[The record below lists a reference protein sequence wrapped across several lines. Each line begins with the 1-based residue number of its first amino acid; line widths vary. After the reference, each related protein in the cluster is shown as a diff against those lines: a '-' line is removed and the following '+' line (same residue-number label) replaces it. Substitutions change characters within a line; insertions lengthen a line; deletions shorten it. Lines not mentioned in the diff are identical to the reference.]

1 MRKEKSMSA
10 WRCLSWRTIAGMAL
24 FVGAVGDARPAGA
37 QDILEWAKEHTAK
50 WYAAFNAG
58 DPSAMAQLY
67 ASDAVLLLQ
76 GETFSGRG
84 EIEKFHAGNFAKV
97 RYSCTWSISSVSMVD
112 HLAAVWGDDACVET
126 PKSGAP
132 PQMWQGRWLTVYQLQ
147 PDGSWLIVRDSGEEA
162 K

>member
-1 MRKEKSMSA
+1 MTSWHR
-10 WRCLSWRTIAGMAL
+10 LSLRVIVGVAL
-24 FVGAVGDARPAGA
+24 FAGTVGHSRPASA
-37 QDILEWAKEHTAK
+37 QAILEWAKDHTAK

-58 DPSAMAQLY
+58 DVPAIVQLY

-76 GETFSGRG
+76 GETFNGRG
-84 EIEKFHAGNFAKV
+84 AIEAFHTGNFAKV
-97 RYSCTWSISSVSMVD
+97 RYNCTYTIESVSMVD
-112 HLAAVWGDDACVET
+112 HIAAVWGDDACVET

-132 PQMWQGRWLTVYQLQ
+132 PQAWQGRWLTVYQLQ

>member
-1 MRKEKSMSA
+1 MS
-10 WRCLSWRTIAGMAL
+10 SWPRPLLRASVGVALVVGM
-24 FVGAVGDARPAGA
+24 VGSSRPASA
-37 QDILEWAKEHTAK
+37 QAILEWAKDHTAK

-58 DPSAMAQLY
+58 DVPAIVQLY
-67 ASDAVLLLQ
+67 TSDAVLLLQ
-76 GETFSGRG
+76 GETFNGRG
-84 EIEKFHAGNFAKV
+84 AIEAFHRGNFAKV
-97 RYSCTWSISSVSMVD
+97 RYSCTWTIDSVSMVD

-132 PQMWQGRWLTVYQLQ
+132 SQAWQGRWLTVYQLQ